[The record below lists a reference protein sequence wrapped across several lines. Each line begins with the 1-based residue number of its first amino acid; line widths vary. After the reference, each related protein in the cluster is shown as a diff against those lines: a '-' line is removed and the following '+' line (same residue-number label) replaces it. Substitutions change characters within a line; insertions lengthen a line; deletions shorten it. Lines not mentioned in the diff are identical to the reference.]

1 MIGAWIEGLLPT
13 MIILAG
19 YYCLCDVALIW
30 QYYYYRKYHDYFHP
44 TARPAS
50 INANPAAT
58 ESTPLLNGNGNTTA
72 TVTIREKPRSP
83 TLGEEIAKCFAGLAF
98 TTIAGIISWY
108 ITAIIGWPGQ
118 SSFSALEQKGWR
130 WDGQIAGWASALL
143 YLSSRIPQIFKNRE
157 TKCEGLSLALF
168 VFAVVGNVTYVAS
181 ILIKDLSRDYVIEN
195 LSWLIGSSGTVFL
208 DFVVL
213 GQFIVYREERERL
226 VREREANE
234 SSFITA

>member
-19 YYCLCDVALIW
+19 YYCLCDIALIW

-44 TARPAS
+44 PAARPAS

-58 ESTPLLNGNGNTTA
+58 ESTPLLNGNTA
-72 TVTIREKPRSP
+72 ATATIREKPRSP
-83 TLGEEIAKCFAGLAF
+83 TLGEEIGKCFAGLAF
-98 TTIAGIISWY
+98 TTIAGIASWY
-108 ITAIIGWPGQ
+108 ITAILGWPDQ
-118 SSFSALEQKGWR
+118 SSLTALSEKGWR

-181 ILIKDLSRDYVIEN
+181 ILIKDISRDYVIEN

-234 SSFITA
+234 SSIITA

>member
-19 YYCLCDVALIW
+19 YYCLCDIALIW

-50 INANPAAT
+50 VNANPAAN
-58 ESTPLLNGNGNTTA
+58 ESTPLLNGNGNSTA
-72 TVTIREKPRSP
+72 PIREKPRSP
-83 TLGEEIAKCFAGLAF
+83 TLGEEIAKCLAGLAF
-98 TTIAGIISWY
+98 TTIAGIVSWY
-108 ITAIIGWPGQ
+108 ITAVLGWPNQ
-118 SSFSALEQKGWR
+118 SSFVALQQKEWR

-143 YLSSRIPQIFKNRE
+143 YLSSRIPQIVKNRE

-168 VFAVVGNVTYVAS
+168 VFAVVGNLTYVAS
-181 ILIKDLSRDYVIEN
+181 ILIKDMSRDYVIEN

-234 SSFITA
+234 SSIITA